1 MMGNKLTPPAE
12 LPDEQDLRA
21 VLAYNMRLFRVN
33 KGWSQ
38 EELTR
43 QCGLDRTYVSAVER
57 KRWNIALSNIEKM
70 AAALGVAAY
79 QLLLPP
85 QERLNL
91 MTNSADTR
99 QMPSESGI

>member
-1 MMGNKLTPPAE
+1 
-12 LPDEQDLRA
+12 
-21 VLAYNMRLFRVN
+21 
-33 KGWSQ
+33 
-38 EELTR
+38 
-43 QCGLDRTYVSAVER
+43 
-57 KRWNIALSNIEKM
+57 M